1 MLFLPVVSNTAIN
14 MMENNQGDKKV
25 EKNNTMEDE
34 ENVYLEDDGSNFNKK
49 GYRYRRHYD
58 DVGKKSCI
66 GKPSAFSRKWLY
78 LLVSVLIVIALLL
91 IGMTSLTSSKLNDQ
105 GEKQLL

>member
-1 MLFLPVVSNTAIN
+1 
-14 MMENNQGDKKV
+14 MENNRDDNKV
-25 EKNNTMEDE
+25 EKNNFMEDE
-34 ENVYLEDDGSNFNKK
+34 GNVYLEDDGSNFNKK
-49 GYRYRRHYD
+49 GNRYRRLYD
-58 DVGKKSCI
+58 HVRKKSCI